1 MNKKEIVRQIK
12 YDAQQIESLIN
23 SINKYES
30 ELDNYKGKP
39 AYDTRLVAIKLWEI
53 DLEVHEKSLHS
64 YYDKF
69 NFLSTVDS

>member
-1 MNKKEIVRQIK
+1 MEKKEIVRQIK

-30 ELDNYKGKP
+30 ELNKFKGTP
-39 AYDTRLVAIKLWEI
+39 AYGTRVAAIKLWKI
-53 DLEVHEKSLHS
+53 DLEVHEKSLHI

-69 NFLSTVDS
+69 NKLSTVDD